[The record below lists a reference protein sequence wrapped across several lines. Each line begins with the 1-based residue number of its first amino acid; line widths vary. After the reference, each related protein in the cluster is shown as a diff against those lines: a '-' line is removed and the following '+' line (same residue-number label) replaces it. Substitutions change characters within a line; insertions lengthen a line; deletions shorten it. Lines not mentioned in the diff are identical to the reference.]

1 MLCHL
6 HLEICQSVSLHQ
18 SIKFEHDFGMMA
30 SIIVNLDDTLTA
42 TIVTVIIESL
52 SNDDGDPRG
61 NA

>member
-1 MLCHL
+1 
-6 HLEICQSVSLHQ
+6 
-18 SIKFEHDFGMMA
+18 MMA